1 MNISV
6 LICAVIGALVIS
18 ALAGF
23 LTFIIITNLISFI
36 GRSLSFWWL
45 VLKAD
50 KFHDGNVIK
59 DSYKKRKLYKIRLL
73 FRIMKREGPKIML
86 FKNDDSL
93 YNEYIYWSPAEKYVK
108 EK

>member
-23 LTFIIITNLISFI
+23 LTFIIITNLIFLIYRSF
-36 GRSLSFWWL
+36 SFWRL
-45 VLKAD
+45 ALKAD
-50 KFHDGNVIK
+50 KFHDGKTIK
-59 DSYKKRKLYKIRLL
+59 DPYKKRWFYKTRLL
-73 FRIMKREGPKIML
+73 LRILIKEGPYLML
-86 FKNDDSL
+86 FRQGDSL
-93 YNEYIYWSPAEKYVK
+93 YSEYLYWSPAEKYVK